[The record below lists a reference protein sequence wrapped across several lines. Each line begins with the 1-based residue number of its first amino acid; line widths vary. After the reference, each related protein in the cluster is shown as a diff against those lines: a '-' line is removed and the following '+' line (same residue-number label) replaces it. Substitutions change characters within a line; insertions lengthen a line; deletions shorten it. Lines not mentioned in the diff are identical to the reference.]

1 MPPSL
6 REAGKPCSVT
16 RVAHRALFTT
26 TKTPNLW
33 FDNSIQPSAILDQLA
48 FFLFPFFW
56 QYSKFFIVDVT
67 SGDVLLHE
75 LMKYVDH
82 VALRKNDFGNSF
94 KMCRK
99 KGGVGGGEGAGL
111 GLSSVSLYLCPPPSV
126 LLQNKMIYVPLQ
138 LCCPLNS
145 GRRVTFFSCSFLFR
159 NKPFEKYLFHLSEWA
174 ESPGSL
180 ALVSIVFFL
189 ASLLFKTFPFWFF
202 IYFNHRFVFIVLTI
216 EVLTLFGKK

>member
-1 MPPSL
+1 MRTAEAAEGHCQITIFSTSHHLRPATSTFSLHRLTPKQGKVYSIVSMPPSL

-99 KGGVGGGEGAGL
+99 KGGLGVGKGRGL
-111 GLSSVSLYLCPPPSV
+111 DWVPSPF
-126 LLQNKMIYVPLQ
+126 IFVPL
-138 LCCPLNS
+138 PLSFCKTKWFMSPYNCVALWTP
-145 GRRVTFFSCSFLFR
+145 GEEWHFFLF
-159 NKPFEKYLFHLSEWA
+159 
-174 ESPGSL
+174 
-180 ALVSIVFFL
+180 
-189 ASLLFKTFPFWFF
+189 FF
-202 IYFNHRFVFIVLTI
+202 I
-216 EVLTLFGKK
+216 